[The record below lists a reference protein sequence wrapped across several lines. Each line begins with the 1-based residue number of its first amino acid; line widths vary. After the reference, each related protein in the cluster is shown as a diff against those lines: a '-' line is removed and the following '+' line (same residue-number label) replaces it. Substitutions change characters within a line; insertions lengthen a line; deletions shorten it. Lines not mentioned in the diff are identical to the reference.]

1 IRYRQRQR
9 IEHRLREQQQ
19 WHDCQRRDHQDHAE
33 SPHARRHHRV
43 AAAGEITERQ
53 RQHENRDDRAPYID
67 AATEGRREQPAAEQ
81 LHGHHKKARPTRNQI
96 RQTGSHRSPPPPN
109 AYPKMACPKMAC
121 PRNHP
126 PRCVAAASHRT
137 LARSNSS
144 VQSSPVNT
152 QELTEIH
159 QALLAV
165 HDTVG
170 TLTFPRCDQ
179 EDVLELIDRV
189 ETELSASH
197 PNVQI
202 IDTFL
207 NSIARSLRAQPE
219 SREACLSLADRLDRT
234 GLPSTSQAGMR

>member
-1 IRYRQRQR
+1 
-9 IEHRLREQQQ
+9 
-19 WHDCQRRDHQDHAE
+19 
-33 SPHARRHHRV
+33 
-43 AAAGEITERQ
+43 
-53 RQHENRDDRAPYID
+53 
-67 AATEGRREQPAAEQ
+67 
-81 LHGHHKKARPTRNQI
+81 
-96 RQTGSHRSPPPPN
+96 
-109 AYPKMACPKMAC
+109 M
-121 PRNHP
+121 
-126 PRCVAAASHRT
+126 
-137 LARSNSS
+137 LARSNFW
-144 VQSSPVNT
+144 VQSIPVNT

-219 SREACLSLADRLDRT
+219 ARQACLRIEDVLERT
-234 GLPSTSQAGMR
+234 GLPSTWQAGI